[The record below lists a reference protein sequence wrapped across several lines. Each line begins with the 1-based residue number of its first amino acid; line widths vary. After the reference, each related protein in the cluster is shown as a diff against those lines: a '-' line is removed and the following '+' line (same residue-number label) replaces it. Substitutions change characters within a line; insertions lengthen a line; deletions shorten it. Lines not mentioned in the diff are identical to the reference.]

1 MHLHNPIRHST
12 LTAYKH
18 NRYFQTRRGYINWYL
33 SFLGIRSQR
42 NILIEQQV
50 HPNLQIQRFVMGE
63 YRCGRTYFL
72 SGSSSPSSQGSFE
85 LSERFYRL
93 GLSDINNCMTQ

>member
-50 HPNLQIQRFVMGE
+50 HPNLQIQRFVMAHREVSNYLNVFIVLAFG
-63 YRCGRTYFL
+63 T
-72 SGSSSPSSQGSFE
+72 S
-85 LSERFYRL
+85 
-93 GLSDINNCMTQ
+93 TTA